1 MLESWGCS
9 LYTSVYG
16 NNITML
22 SAINM
27 GTFSSQLAM
36 QWLHI
41 LFWLSVTHN
50 FCTTLQYIPTVAN
63 TLTNAISH
71 IYDPAQKKD

>member
-1 MLESWGCS
+1 
-9 LYTSVYG
+9 
-16 NNITML
+16 
-22 SAINM
+22 M